1 VLAAKLPRD
10 LPVCRSPLGACH
22 DPITASVDQG
32 LVADRGPDPQP
43 RLVQAALE
51 RGLADADDL
60 CGLLGRKAFDVSQH
74 DGRPVIRRQF
84 GQGLAQRLARLY
96 LLEPPKR
103 RHVTRGTVR
112 QVLVYD
118 GDRCVGWCQFGS
130 PPELPNINN
139 RRTYDQGAGDPPD
152 WRIGCIF
159 TGAKDRGKGVAAAA
173 VAGALNEFKRAGGG
187 VIEAYP
193 EQTEQRPPQRGAYL
207 HTGPEELY
215 ARYGFTRV
223 RKIA

>member
-1 VLAAKLPRD
+1 M
-10 LPVCRSPLGACH
+10 
-22 DPITASVDQG
+22 ASVDQG

-74 DGRPVIRRQF
+74 GGRPVIRRQF
-84 GQGLAQRLARLY
+84 GQGLAQRLAQLY

-103 RHVTRGTVR
+103 RHATRGTVR

-159 TGAKDRGKGVAAAA
+159 TGASELANIDNAEYVGAVTSHEQMRSVLGSGPNFVKGA
-173 VAGALNEFKRAGGG
+173 VPSP
-187 VIEAYP
+187 EAS
-193 EQTEQRPPQRGAYL
+193 
-207 HTGPEELY
+207 
-215 ARYGFTRV
+215 RV
-223 RKIA
+223 